1 MNRLNDALQE
11 MKRAKMAMEEAKIEL
26 ISAVVDIVAEGDGVF
41 ARDVAAVAGVPT
53 CEIVGYLQRAEN
65 AGVIRSQTRHARFD
79 YARIMPN
86 GTVNLN
92 DVMHKRYKANVY
104 CVVNEE

>member
-11 MKRAKMAMEEAKIEL
+11 MKKAKMAMEEAKIEL
-26 ISAVVDIVAEGDGVF
+26 ISAVVDIVAETDGMY
-41 ARDVAAVAGVPT
+41 ARDIAAAAGVPT

-65 AGVIRSQTRHARFD
+65 SGIIRSQTRRAQFN

-86 GTVNLN
+86 GSINLN
-92 DVMHKRYKANVY
+92 DVMSKRYKANVY
-104 CVVNEE
+104 SVVNE